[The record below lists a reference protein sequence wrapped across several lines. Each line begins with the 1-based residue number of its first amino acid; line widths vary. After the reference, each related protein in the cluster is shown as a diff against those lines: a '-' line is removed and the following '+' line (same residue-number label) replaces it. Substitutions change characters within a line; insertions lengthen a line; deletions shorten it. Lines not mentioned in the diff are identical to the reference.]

1 MFCNGSFCCPFRTKN
16 VIKKHGEPIEE
27 NVFIEIWLNDD
38 GTLENWTK

>member
-1 MFCNGSFCCPFRTKN
+1 LKCLKKLQFD